1 MSTYE
6 RIAMNEMSL
15 DDWAFMLELFSD
27 VKAAEIVGC
36 DVSTVAAKRKELG
49 L

>member
-1 MSTYE
+1 MSTYD
-6 RIAMNEMSL
+6 RIAMNEMTN

-27 VKAAEIVGC
+27 VKTAEIVGC
-36 DVSTVAAKRKELG
+36 DANIVTAKRKELG